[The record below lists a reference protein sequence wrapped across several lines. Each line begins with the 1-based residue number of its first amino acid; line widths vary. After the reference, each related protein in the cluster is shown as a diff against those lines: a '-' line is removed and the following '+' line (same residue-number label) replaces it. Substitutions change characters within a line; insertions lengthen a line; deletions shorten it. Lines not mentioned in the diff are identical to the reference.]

1 MRATRPEAL
10 ASSTKSW
17 SKRTPALALA
27 EPIDCVFIGGAS
39 MFGGAIVGGYL
50 GGYIVGMIGAGPAAI
65 GLHIFL

>member
-1 MRATRPEAL
+1 
-10 ASSTKSW
+10 
-17 SKRTPALALA
+17 LALA